1 MPSHLSAGSR
11 ICHITTVSWPKG
23 PGGTRRLWFRWLVSL
38 RYFAH
43 AHKSGSAFWHTA
55 TCGVGCVRICRV
67 LRLSISL
74 NHIWSEEEIQ
84 ERLDNLY
91 QQRPKSLTDKIMH
104 RSLSNWHHQELQ
116 RWSLCK
122 YKFRLMPFDLL
133 CGHVYVWTK
142 VSDLQHLCVFLC
154 YFIHTW
160 DDQFCWY
167 THQWAGYSFL
177 PLLIGSQLARELLRS
192 KESCGVSTGAS
203 TGWQDYLTIS
213 PSFRIFQVLLSWHC
227 YDLFCFRWA
236 NGPGFKP
243 VNTPAARHDFGL
255 QNHET
260 PSS

>member
-91 QQRPKSLTDKIMH
+91 QHRPKSLTDKIMH

-177 PLLIGSQLARELLRS
+177 SLELLPFSLDHNWPGSCFDPRNHV
-192 KESCGVSTGAS
+192 ESLQELQLGDRTIWLSPEFSDIPSAAE
-203 TGWQDYLTIS
+203 LTLLWLVLFQMS
-213 PSFRIFQVLLSWHC
+213 QWARI
-227 YDLFCFRWA
+227 
-236 NGPGFKP
+236 
-243 VNTPAARHDFGL
+243 
-255 QNHET
+255 
-260 PSS
+260 